1 MAYIAPAP
9 MRILFLAR
17 SLETGGAERQLANL
31 ALGLLRRGHAVR
43 VALFYA
49 EGSLRKEL
57 EDAGVPL
64 VDLGKRSRWDLAGF
78 LANSARATRAFR
90 PEIVHGYLVAPNLLA
105 VLARTWA
112 PEASIVWGVRASDMD
127 LSRYDL
133 LSKATFALSIPLS
146 RFPDLVI
153 ANSDAGRRFHVAQG
167 FPAERCVVVPNG
179 IDTARFRPDRSL
191 GVPLRARWGARPED
205 RVAGIVGRADPMKD
219 HETFVAAAEIAA
231 ERDPRLRFVCVGPD
245 GLSRI
250 DRLRTLPA
258 ARRLGARLVWV
269 GETGDMAAVYNALD
283 LLVLSSAFGEGFP
296 NAVAEGMACGLP
308 CAVTDVGDAARLVR
322 DTGVVVPPRDPSA
335 LASAILRLA
344 RSATLAPRDEPRR
357 RIEAEFSLDA
367 LVARTERE
375 LLRLRE
381 ERRP

>member
-1 MAYIAPAP
+1 

-31 ALGLLRRGHAVR
+31 ALGLLRNGHEVR
-43 VALFYA
+43 VALFYPGGA
-49 EGSLRKEL
+49 LRKEM

-78 LANSARATRAFR
+78 LANAARAFHAFR

-105 VLARTWA
+105 ILARAWA

-127 LSRYDL
+127 FSRYDF

-153 ANSDAGRRFHVAQG
+153 ANSEAGRRFHVAQG
-167 FPAERCVVVPNG
+167 FPAERSVVIGNG
-179 IDTARFRPDRSL
+179 IDTTRFRPDRSL
-191 GVPLRARWGARPED
+191 GLPLRARWGARPDD
-205 RVAGIVGRADPMKD
+205 RIAGIVGRADPMKD
-219 HETFVAAAEIAA
+219 HETFLAAAEIAA
-231 ERDPRLRFVCVGPD
+231 ERDPRLRFVSVGPD

-250 DRLRTLPA
+250 DRLRSLPA
-258 ARRLGARLVWV
+258 ARRLGARLTWG
-269 GETGDMAAVYNALD
+269 GETAEMTAVYNAFD

-308 CAVTDVGDAARLVR
+308 CAVTDVGDAARLVG
-322 DTGVVVPPRDPSA
+322 DSGVVVPPRDPAA

-344 RSATLAPRDEPRR
+344 RSVTPPPRGEPRR
-357 RIEAEFSLDA
+357 RIETEFSQDA
-367 LVARTERE
+367 LVARTEGE
-375 LLRLRE
+375 LLRLRGG
-381 ERRP
+381 RRP

>member
-1 MAYIAPAP
+1 

-31 ALGLLRRGHAVR
+31 AHGLLERGHEVR
-43 VALFYA
+43 VALFYPA
-49 EGSLRKEL
+49 GALRKET
-57 EDAGVPL
+57 EEGGVPL

-78 LANSARATRAFR
+78 LAKAGRAIRAFR
-90 PEIVHGYLVAPNLLA
+90 PEIVHGYLVAPNLLSL
-105 VLARTWA
+105 LARVWA

-127 LSRYDL
+127 FSRYDT
-133 LSKATFALSIPLS
+133 LSKTTFALSIPLS
-146 RFPDLVI
+146 RLSDLVI
-153 ANSDAGRRFHVAQG
+153 ANSEAGRRFHVARG

-179 IDTARFRPDRSL
+179 IDTTRFRPDRSL
-191 GVPLRARWGARPED
+191 GLPLRARWGAGPED

-219 HETFVAAAEIAA
+219 HETFLAAAEIAA
-231 ERDPRLRFVCVGPD
+231 AREPRLRFVSVGPD

-250 DRLRTLPA
+250 DRLRSLPA
-258 ARRLGARLVWV
+258 ARRLGARLLWG
-269 GETGDMAAVYNALD
+269 GETAEMAAVYNAFD

-308 CAVTDVGDAARLVR
+308 CAVTDVGDAARLVG
-322 DTGVVVPPRDPSA
+322 DTGVVVPARDPAS

-344 RSATLAPRDEPRR
+344 RSGTPAPREETRR
-357 RIEAEFSLDA
+357 RIETEFSQDA
-367 LVARTERE
+367 LVARTEAA
-375 LLRLRE
+375 LLRLRR